1 MSAIFTEDLARRV
14 AALDAGAIG
23 TADVERARHCLL
35 DWLGAAIAGSSSA
48 PAVAVRAALDDVG
61 GGPGPATIVGTRR
74 RASALDAALANGSA
88 SHSMEL
94 DDVALGMGG
103 HPSVSVCSAAVALAE
118 VVGSSTPELF
128 VAVAAGYDV
137 ACRLGIALGPS
148 HGRGGWHA
156 TGTVGTFAATAACCR
171 LLGLS
176 RDQVVT
182 AFGIAASQAA
192 GINAGIG
199 TTAKP
204 LHAGKAAAAGVLTA
218 RLVAAGATG
227 PVDGL
232 ERYAALTS
240 TTFDPERVEAT
251 LGEAPGIRSVV
262 FKRHACCGILQAEV
276 TALTRLR
283 TEYALSADDIEAIE
297 VADNAIALEICSYS
311 EPVDELQAKFSM
323 VHAAAAALG
332 AANTGPDAF
341 STAALADPVLGGLRR
356 RVTVREH
363 ADPWTAVSIRLQ
375 SGEVLTTTEPP
386 DRPAADDELAVQRV
400 RLEAK
405 VRSLTS
411 PSLGRRGADGL
422 VATLSALDGAGA
434 VREVLAAAVPADR

>member
-1 MSAIFTEDLARRV
+1 
-14 AALDAGAIG
+14 
-23 TADVERARHCLL
+23 
-35 DWLGAAIAGSSSA
+35 
-48 PAVAVRAALDDVG
+48 
-61 GGPGPATIVGTRR
+61 
-74 RASALDAALANGSA
+74 
-88 SHSMEL
+88 MEL

-118 VVGSSTPELF
+118 VAGSSTPELF
-128 VAVAAGYDV
+128 VAVMAGYDV

-227 PVDGL
+227 SAEGL

-240 TTFDPERVEAT
+240 TTFDPERVAAT
-251 LGEAPGIRSVV
+251 LGETPGIRCVV

-283 TEYALSADDIEAIE
+283 NE
-297 VADNAIALEICSYS
+297 
-311 EPVDELQAKFSM
+311 
-323 VHAAAAALG
+323 HAAA
-332 AANTGPDAF
+332 
-341 STAALADPVLGGLRR
+341 RR
-356 RVTVREH
+356 RH
-363 ADPWTAVSIRLQ
+363 
-375 SGEVLTTTEPP
+375 
-386 DRPAADDELAVQRV
+386 
-400 RLEAK
+400 
-405 VRSLTS
+405 
-411 PSLGRRGADGL
+411 
-422 VATLSALDGAGA
+422 
-434 VREVLAAAVPADR
+434 